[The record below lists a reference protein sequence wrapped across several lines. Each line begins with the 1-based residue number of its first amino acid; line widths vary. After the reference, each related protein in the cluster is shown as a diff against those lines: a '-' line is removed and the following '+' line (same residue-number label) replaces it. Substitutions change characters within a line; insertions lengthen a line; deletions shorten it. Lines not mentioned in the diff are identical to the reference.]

1 MKEMYFQSL
10 LIADMQN
17 HVARFQEFSK
27 GLNVVTSQENHVG
40 KSSLLK
46 SLYYTLGA
54 DVEYDPVW
62 DRHSKLYIATICV
75 DNEIYRI
82 ARLSK
87 RFAVFQDDRLLQI
100 TESITKELTP
110 FLSEIFDFAVYLPNR
125 ETEKVEMAPPAF
137 TFMPYYI
144 DQDKGWSGLYDS
156 FAAITQYNKSDR
168 IKSLYYHLNI
178 YTKGTIELMA
188 RRDLLKDRL
197 EDLQVENER
206 LRTVLEALHEE
217 TDNLPPAENIQELE
231 ANLLTAKEHIE
242 VLVVQIGEA
251 RNAVQE
257 LETALH
263 QHQHQLQI
271 IHEYHKIK
279 DDRKDSPAHKLYAC
293 PNCGYVF
300 DEEIFDIVR
309 ANYNSLNE
317 DYMCQ
322 QIQLIINS
330 VKEKLISSKE
340 HYVSLMAKLKQQEL
354 AFTSEQNA
362 FDIYVRQRG
371 LGDSVRRYT
380 QGLGINTAQIASVAA
395 EIKEITKEINKLP
408 NKREIEEKYI
418 EFVRFNIMTLGAWSP
433 AYEGNIRLL
442 KPIKAQGTLENKII
456 LAQFVGLFQTMEY
469 FHSDATRFSFVID
482 SPRAK
487 EASLSSSKEI
497 LRMIAQM
504 KMLPQIILATIDY
517 TEFQAEI
524 EAPATVITLTEQRHL
539 LNEQD
544 YVKNEAYIT
553 SLFDLIKNP

>member
-1 MKEMYFQSL
+1 MKEVYFQSL
-10 LIADMQN
+10 LIADVQN

-46 SLYYTLGA
+46 SLYHTLGA
-54 DVEYDPVW
+54 DVDYDPVW

-75 DNEIYRI
+75 DDEIYRVV
-82 ARLSK
+82 RFSK
-87 RFAVFQDDRLLQI
+87 RFAVFHDDKLLQI
-100 TESITKELTP
+100 TDSITKELTP
-110 FLSEIFDFAVYLPNR
+110 MLSEIFGFAVYLPNK

-156 FAAITQYNKSDR
+156 FAAITQYNKNDR

-178 YTKGTIELMA
+178 YTKATIELMA
-188 RRDLLKDRL
+188 RRDQLKDQL
-197 EDLQVENER
+197 EELQTENER
-206 LRTVLEALHEE
+206 LRTVLDALHEE
-217 TDNLPPAENIQELE
+217 TNNLPPAENIQELE
-231 ANLLTAKEHIE
+231 ANLLTVKEHIE
-242 VLVVQIGEA
+242 ILVAQIGGA
-251 RNAVQE
+251 RNTVQK
-257 LETALH
+257 LETVVH

-271 IHEYHKIK
+271 IHEYHRIK
-279 DDRKDSPAHKLYAC
+279 DDSKDSSAYKLYAC

-300 DEEIFDIVR
+300 NEEIFDIVR
-309 ANYNSLNE
+309 ANYSSLNE

-330 VKEKLISSKE
+330 TEEKLRSAKE
-340 HYVSLMAKLKQQEL
+340 HYVSLMEKLKQQEL
-354 AFTSEQNA
+354 AFTAEQSA

-380 QGLGINTAQIASVAA
+380 QELGVNAAQISNISA
-395 EIKEITKEINKLP
+395 EIREVTKEINKLP
-408 NKREIEEKYI
+408 SRKEIEETYI
-418 EFVRFNIMTLGAWSP
+418 EFVRSNIMTLGAWSP

-442 KPIKAQGTLENKII
+442 KPMKAQGTLENKII

-469 FHSDATRFSFVID
+469 YHSSATRFSFVID

-497 LRMIAQM
+497 LKMITQM

-524 EAPATVITLTEQRHL
+524 EVPATVITLTERYL

-544 YVKNEAYIT
+544 YIKNEAYIT
-553 SLFDLIKNP
+553 SLFELIKNS